1 MPPKAR
7 EDDPNAKEE
16 TDTAGHGGKLFRDTT
31 VGGLIRILSG
41 NKYLQ
46 YPEEQNPEHFKRKY
60 GKETQEQK
68 QQEVEESNRRSE
80 ENWRRENPRDAAR
93 EARHNGSEDTLNAKE
108 KPEKEESGSE
118 TSSSSPQ
125 DRKKKKKAHHD
136 EERGKDVNLVGF
148 EPNDPE
154 NPMNWS
160 TGKKC
165 FTTGMICLL
174 TFSIYVGSAIYSS
187 GALSVEESF
196 GVSESVAVLGLSAF
210 VAGYGLGPM
219 LWSPLSEIPAIGRNP
234 IYLGTLIVF
243 VAIQVPTA
251 RCGGMGALIPLRF
264 VAGFFGSPA
273 LATGGASVGD
283 MFTPKYRAHG
293 IAIWGITA
301 VCGPVLGPL
310 LGGFIV
316 DWRDRLGY
324 VDGWRWTIWELLW
337 LSGFGLLVL
346 LFALPETSTAN
357 ILYYKARRMRRI
369 TGNDKLKSESEI
381 MQQNMT
387 GAQLVKTSLL
397 FPFVLCFTEPIVFL
411 LNLYIALIYG
421 ILYIFFEAYAIVFVG
436 IYGFNEG
443 ELGLAFIGVFIGS
456 LLALAGFEIYLK
468 VHLEKRFDQAED
480 GMIAPEERLP
490 PAMLG
495 AFFIPICLFWFGWTA
510 RAEIHW
516 IVPIVGT
523 SFFGAGTFLLF
534 QSILNYLP
542 DAYPSRAASVLAG
555 NDLFRSAFGAGF
567 PVFAASMYMN
577 EGVGVASSIL
587 GGLAT
592 LMIPLPF
599 IFYKYGARI
608 RKWSKHA
615 G

>member
-1 MPPKAR
+1 MAKKAR
-7 EDDPNAKEE
+7 EDDPNAKED
-16 TDTAGHGGKLFRDTT
+16 TDQRGHGGSLFRDTT
-31 VGGLIRILSG
+31 VGAIVRLVTG
-41 NKYLQ
+41 NKVLQ
-46 YPEEQNPEHFKRKY
+46 YPEERNPEFFRKKY
-60 GKETQEQK
+60 STEAMDEK
-68 QQEVEESNRRSE
+68 QRKVDQANRKSE
-80 ENWRRENPRDAAR
+80 ERWRRENPEDAAR
-93 EARHNGSEDTLNAKE
+93 ETRASSQSTLNGSPDRKE
-108 KPEKEESGSE
+108 TEGSEESDNEKS
-118 TSSSSPQ
+118 
-125 DRKKKKKAHHD
+125 KKRAHHD
-136 EERGKDVNLVGF
+136 TERGKDVNLVKF

-160 TGKKC
+160 LGKKC

-174 TFSIYVGSAIYSS
+174 TFSIYVGSAIYSP
-187 GALSVEESF
+187 GVVSVEESF
-196 GVSESVAVLGLSAF
+196 GVSEVVAVLGLSAF

-219 LWSPLSEIPAIGRNP
+219 LWSPLSEIPSIGRNP
-234 IYLGTLIVF
+234 IYIGTLIVF

-273 LATGGASVGD
+273 LATGGASISD
-283 MFTPKYRAHG
+283 IFTPKYRAHG
-293 IAIWGITA
+293 IAIWGVTA

-310 LGGFIV
+310 MGGFIV

-337 LSGFGLLVL
+337 LSGLGLAILV
-346 LFALPETSTAN
+346 FTLPETSTPC
-357 ILYYKARRMRRI
+357 ILYYKAKRLRKI
-369 TGNDKLKSESEI
+369 TGNQKLQSESEI
-381 MQQNMT
+381 MQKEMT
-387 GAQLVKTSLL
+387 WGAMVKNSLL

-443 ELGLAFIGVFIGS
+443 ELGLSFIGVFVGAV
-456 LLALAGFEIYLK
+456 LALIGFEIYLK
-468 VHLEKRFDQAED
+468 VHLEKKFDEAED
-480 GMIAPEERLP
+480 GMIAPEQRLP

-516 IVPIVGT
+516 IVPIIST

-567 PVFAASMYMN
+567 PVFASAMYMN
-577 EGVGVASSIL
+577 EGIGVASSIL

-592 LMIPLPF
+592 IMIPLPF
-599 IFYKYGARI
+599 IFYKYGAQV